1 MKKFLLLFLF
11 TVLAAALS
19 AAGIPLE
26 WNSTYPTA
34 VPCEIEID
42 TAKMGRITG
51 FGDDI
56 SYHVMAEMPGDA
68 RKLEVTQFQG
78 NRKNLALLRFT
89 VPAGTEKL
97 FLVPEKGE
105 SKFADINACSNL
117 FAGALDAANLSGWV
131 CCKNRQQKS
140 SSSVIV
146 EKTADG
152 VLFDV
157 RDFGEFTAS
166 YTVDVPENLA
176 GQPVKLD
183 YIVQSLSKM
192 AWRNKCRITQL
203 NAKGK
208 DIGVAVTD
216 PRFISHLR
224 PVGTETRYSES
235 GRIHPEAR
243 KLVFQI
249 TFDSRLT
256 KNDNHGMPLKNTSAL
271 LPRLVVKRIALR
283 PAAELPFPGYRNAL
297 FGKGISGKPGDT
309 SLRLSGKNCFF
320 FATTGQEVWAEGKQL
335 RNIFDFFYTFGSGT
349 VECFIKPEKWN
360 DSHNI
365 LLQAGNTINSVKG
378 MYLERRQ
385 ALFEL
390 SYLPKE
396 KSLTLYLKDN
406 KDQIFK
412 KSVNTDLACGKW
424 YHIAAQWSTKAGV
437 QLFIDGKK
445 VLDDPEYKFVPVN
458 TSGSV
463 EKYPNVRNAHQFTVG
478 NGITAARGSNEQIA
492 RLPDFNGEIDLL
504 RISSRTRYN
513 RNFTPA
519 RDFTIDKSTRA
530 LFKFDRSFNGETGS
544 RQGFISGTLR
554 DMLGKRS
561 RKITFNGSE
570 VQYIPEQVADDSNQD
585 KVLCRL
591 NYPAVPTAENFKSS
605 YRALSKSFNAAPGA
619 EFDITLDRDVRM
631 DSIEIINTGKD
642 TLTHPAVVRKGEV
655 DPRSFGDVADTLD
668 LNNTPHRE
676 RAYKIFN
683 FLLGASDY
691 YINYP
696 VDFTPNQESPRQ
708 AVNLALV
715 MLNSYCGFECG
726 PLNNLA
732 AIMFCCS
739 GLMPSS
745 QTAGYAHSFEQ
756 VFYDGKNRVYDLSAQ
771 KFFPGFDNES
781 AASLK
786 DIEEESAINNRT
798 GSSPNHFVR
807 LTTRNYSVNQIDF
820 MKKVGTAVKA
830 GETLRIFFSNNG
842 EFNDLNMSHVFKRK
856 VTQDVQDF
864 SKKIGVK
871 SQYPIRRV
879 QRPFPH
885 MGSSFLIFNGKP
897 AAYAGAFSNITAESF
912 CYPVD
917 SSYVITGG
925 KYQALLADGS
935 SAEIELSVNAGKSFR
950 KLEAANG
957 KYDLKYEIMGHH
969 NLIFKINA
977 PISKVKNFTAS
988 TQMMTNPRVLTGK
1001 LVKGRNVLNF
1011 KATGGTSA
1019 NIRINYS
1026 VQAEPIIISG
1036 GLYSGGIP
1044 GYERQVTAIAPGESS
1059 EYMVSGISA
1068 AAQVSATSGFA
1079 AELKDGKLTVT
1090 AGSKEKMNIG
1100 QVVIRD
1106 SGREKR
1112 LTVIS
1117 APGVRLL
1124 LPSDAELY
1132 GKAALVKANGST
1144 VQDCIVFNDIN
1155 DKASFNTRLP
1165 AGKYQVWNLNRFK
1178 SHVTANH
1185 GGRRP
1190 LYLTAGKESFACGST
1205 GNTVC
1210 DFYKAQFGKPGE
1222 RSRFKWDFPLTKKTT
1237 YPYHRPATIQLEA
1250 EGKVDIIMKN
1260 AIPGGAE
1267 VAALLIYPDLDVEFT
1282 NHLMRTLCGL
1292 NNEEWKITEINAR

>member
-1 MKKFLLLFLF
+1 MKKLLLLLLLFI
-11 TVLAAALS
+11 TLAPILS
-19 AAGIPLE
+19 ATGIPLE
-26 WNSTYPTA
+26 WNVSYPTA
-34 VPCEIEID
+34 VPYEISID
-42 TAKMGRITG
+42 TVKMGKITG

-56 SYHVMAEMPGDA
+56 SYHVTAEMSGDN
-68 RKLEVTQFQG
+68 RKLEVTQFEG
-78 NRKNLALLRFT
+78 NRKNLVLLRFT

-97 FLVPEKGE
+97 FLVPEKGGKKV
-105 SKFADINACSNL
+105 SDPDKCSNL

-131 CCKNRQQKS
+131 CRKQKTI
-140 SSSVIV
+140 SSSVTV
-146 EKTADG
+146 EKIADG
-152 VLFDV
+152 ALFDV

-203 NAKGK
+203 DAKGR
-208 DIGVAVTD
+208 DLGVAVTD

-224 PVGTETRYSES
+224 PAGTETRYSES
-235 GRIHPEAR
+235 GRIHPKAK

-249 TFDSRLT
+249 TFDSKLMS
-256 KNDNHGMPLKNTSAL
+256 NDNHGMPLKNTTLL
-271 LPRLVVKRIALR
+271 LPRLAVKRIALR
-283 PAAELPFPGYRNAL
+283 PAAELPFPGYRNSL
-297 FGKGISGKPGDT
+297 FGKGVSGKPGDT
-309 SLRLSGKNCFF
+309 SLKLTDKNCFF
-320 FATTGQEVWAEGKQL
+320 FATAGQDVWAEGNQL
-335 RNIFDFFYTFGSGT
+335 RNIFDFFYTFGGGT

-360 DSHNI
+360 SSHNI
-365 LLQAGNTINSVKG
+365 LLQAGNTINNVKG

-390 SYLPKE
+390 SYLPGK

-406 KDQIFK
+406 KDNIFK
-412 KSVNTDLACGKW
+412 KSVNVDLVCSRW
-424 YHIAAQWSTKAGV
+424 YHIAAQWNSKTGV
-437 QLFIDGKK
+437 QLYIDGKR
-445 VLDDPEYKFVPVN
+445 VLNDPEYKFATVKTAKN
-458 TSGSV
+458 V

-478 NGITAARGSNEQIA
+478 NGITGARGSNEQIEKY
-492 RLPDFNGEIDLL
+492 PDFNGEIDLL
-504 RISSRTRYN
+504 RISSRVRYN
-513 RNFTPA
+513 REFSPA
-519 RDFTIDKSTRA
+519 KDFTVDKSTRA

-561 RKITFNGSE
+561 RQITYNGGTF
-570 VQYIPEQVADDSNQD
+570 QYIPEKVDSKADQN
-585 KVLCRL
+585 KMLCRL
-591 NYPAVPTAENFKSS
+591 NYPDIPTAKDFKSS
-605 YRALSKSFNAAPGA
+605 YRAFSRSFSAAPGA
-619 EFDITLDRDVRM
+619 EFAITLDSDVRM
-631 DSIEIINTGKD
+631 DSIEITNTGKD
-642 TLTHPAVVRKGEV
+642 TLTHPAVIRRGEV
-655 DPRSFGDVADTLD
+655 DPRSFGDIADTLD
-668 LNNTPHRE
+668 LDNTPHRE

-696 VDFTPNQESPRQ
+696 VDFSPDRESPRQ
-708 AVNLALV
+708 AINLALV

-756 VFYDGKNRVYDLSAQ
+756 VFYDGKNRVFDLSAQ

-786 DIEEESAINNRT
+786 DIEEESAIINRT
-798 GSSPNHFVR
+798 GGSPNHFIR
-807 LTTRNYSVNQIDF
+807 LTTRNYFVNHLDF
-820 MKKVGTAVKA
+820 MSKVGVAVKS

-856 VTQDVQDF
+856 VTQDVQDY
-864 SKKIGVK
+864 SSKIGVK
-871 SQYPIRRV
+871 SQFPIRRV

-885 MGSSFLIFNGKP
+885 MGSSFLIFDGRP
-897 AAYAGAFSNITAESF
+897 SARAAAFTRITAESF
-912 CYPVD
+912 CYTVD

-925 KYQALLADGS
+925 KYQADLTGGGT
-935 SAEIELSVNAGKSFR
+935 AEIELSVNGGKSFR
-950 KLEAANG
+950 KLQAANG

-969 NLIFKINA
+969 KVVFKINS

-1001 LVKGRNVLNF
+1001 LKKGGNILNF

-1019 NIRINYS
+1019 DIRINYS
-1026 VQAEPIIISG
+1026 VQSEPIVIG
-1036 GLYSGGIP
+1036 GGVYNGGIP
-1044 GYERQVTAIAPGESS
+1044 GYERQLIAIAPGENR
-1059 EYMVSGISA
+1059 EYPVSGVSGA
-1068 AAQVSATSGFA
+1068 AEVSVTTGFA
-1079 AELKDGKLTVT
+1079 AELKNGRLNVSAESGNKL
-1090 AGSKEKMNIG
+1090 NIG
-1100 QVVIRD
+1100 QVIIRD

-1132 GKAALVKANGST
+1132 GNAALVKAHGNT
-1144 VQDCIVFNDIN
+1144 IQDCIRFNGVN

-1165 AGKYQVWNLNRFK
+1165 AGKYQIWNLNRFQ
-1178 SHVTANH
+1178 SHVTPHH
-1185 GGRRP
+1185 GARRP
-1190 LYLTAGKESFACGST
+1190 LYLNAGKESFACGST

-1222 RSRFKWDFPLTKKTT
+1222 RSRFKWDFPLTSKTT
-1237 YPYHRPATIQLEA
+1237 YPYHRPATVTLEA
-1250 EGKVDIIMKN
+1250 DGRVDIVMKN
-1260 AIPGGAE
+1260 AITGGAE

-1282 NHLMRTLCGL
+1282 NRLMRTLCGL
-1292 NNEEWKITEINAR
+1292 NNEEWKISGNTR